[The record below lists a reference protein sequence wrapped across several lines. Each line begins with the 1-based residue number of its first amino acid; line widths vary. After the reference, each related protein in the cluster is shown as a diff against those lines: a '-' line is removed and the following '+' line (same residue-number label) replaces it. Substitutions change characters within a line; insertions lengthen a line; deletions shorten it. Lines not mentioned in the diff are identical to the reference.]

1 MQQSKV
7 ERIGELIDSTDEY
20 LSSSHTLSGH
30 SLKDVKEIVK
40 LSDELLFG
48 NHGATWTDIF
58 TEWQRSQTHSHTIAG
73 LTGFLET
80 KFMAPIRK

>member
-1 MQQSKV
+1 MQPNKV
-7 ERIGELIDSTDEY
+7 ERIGELILMADEY
-20 LSSSHTLSGH
+20 LPDSIMVSGQ
-30 SLKDVKEIVK
+30 SLEDVKEIVQ

-58 TEWQRSQTHSHTIAG
+58 TEWQRSQTYSHTIDG

-80 KFMAPIRK
+80 KFMSPIRK

>member
-1 MQQSKV
+1 MQPNKV
-7 ERIGELIDSTDEY
+7 ERIGVLILKAEEY
-20 LSSSHTLSGH
+20 LPVELFITGQHLE
-30 SLKDVKEIVK
+30 DVKEIVQ

-48 NHGATWTDIF
+48 NHGATWMDIF
-58 TEWQRSQTHSHTIAG
+58 TEWQRSQTYSHTIDG

>member
-1 MQQSKV
+1 MELSKV
-7 ERIGELIDSTDEY
+7 KRIGELIDSTDKY
-20 LSSSHTLSGH
+20 LPDSLTVSGQ
-30 SLKDVKEIVK
+30 SLEDVKEIVQ

-58 TEWQRSQTHSHTIAG
+58 TEWQRSQSHSQTVDG
-73 LTGFLET
+73 LAEFLET